1 LFFFRLYR
9 IGGKSKKGG
18 RAHQQNGHKK
28 HRKTV
33 TRVKMSEFH
42 AQKQLLIKK
51 IKQVNSLF
59 IKLLKRSPFRSF
71 LEILDPK

>member
-1 LFFFRLYR
+1 MDRGKLNFLDYLFFFRLYR

-42 AQKQLLIKK
+42 A
-51 IKQVNSLF
+51 
-59 IKLLKRSPFRSF
+59 
-71 LEILDPK
+71 